1 MISSKNKNI
10 YLVFSASYSKK
21 ILLSIIQLSTKG
33 PWAIWPA
40 FAAGQTV
47 LRNHKPCCTSKER
60 QSSNKQALLS
70 IPKPPYLE
78 QMESYLKKELQALD
92 WTKENAQE
100 LKLQPYREVFEFF
113 IDSFKTY
120 KPLLSAIRNEY
131 EVTLVQITAYLTG
144 QGSRDLI
151 QQLLG
156 TEARWAHFP
165 VLMVPSQ
172 SLDCTSSGTQWILTN
187 SFHPAGKT
195 ETKSRKVSCL
205 FSELTCS
212 QRYPINILKTAFQ
225 DKGEISESEKHKL
238 QQRKSRAAQELLISC
253 SEEKGKIR
261 EEYLKG
267 DETYQKKRIC
277 ELELKAMVATASE
290 ECTLQIGALREKQK
304 EEIRI
309 LEQEKQH
316 LLKIIGRIKEEKNSL
331 QTQVEHLQASVA
343 EEYSRYLNEHS
354 ARKLLL
360 EKLNDINAHLN
371 MRSCQEQGREWISG
385 RTCPAQRPKCIHM
398 GAAVQKKFRPLS
410 LHKGLTHLRSFLS
423 IKTKPELSHMY
434 VSMGDKAGQS
444 VAAVKGEDVVKLTL
458 ALKVARQELTKAH
471 STLNQMKASYGDDV
485 PRRDFESLEK
495 KYSDLLQET
504 KTLQK
509 NFDPHKEYEAL
520 LEIQRETAEER
531 DNFHAEL
538 QRVQHNTTPR
548 PKWEKCSAQC
558 LLAVT
563 EVIPGGVDQWHRLAE
578 GKTSD
583 ELVDVLLEEIGTR
596 VLKEIKVF
604 HGWGKGG
611 NVPVYLRHE
620 GEVRNR
626 KLTKKDV
633 VNIVKDVWKEKI
645 ALEQQTGKRSSLP
658 EFFLSYLQKRY
669 GDAAAMEWSY
679 TLFENMRLCR
689 SNYILSSTYAVLTGQ
704 VGEEQ
709 YHSQNQLISKL
720 QKELAACDSSE
731 SGSLT
736 SKQFSTALREAF
748 PLKRKESIQEL
759 VDASRCKLDSNED
772 HIDYISLFE
781 EDEEGNAEPFVAK
794 LRTQYIREKQEYLRL
809 LKNDLGNV
817 TEVRADDLKTAFC
830 TIDPGI
836 DDQTLDTCI
845 GLAYQVQTDEP
856 AQKVVPVE
864 TVFERLTAGDVRVGP
879 SHRVEST
886 TGFEGERGDLQC

>member
-1 MISSKNKNI
+1 MTAGSQAHSTGFRGSSCGCNCAVKALDNWLLTLGIREPGTPSPLYIQLILYILKSFSCRTSFTYSFSILKSFFHRTAPESSSKTPDCQTCTNSLIYVLSEEQKNP
-10 YLVFSASYSKK
+10 
-21 ILLSIIQLSTKG
+21 LSTKG

-47 LRNHKPCCTSKER
+47 LRNHKPCCTPKER

-131 EVTLVQITAYLTG
+131 EVTLA
-144 QGSRDLI
+144 
-151 QQLLG
+151 
-156 TEARWAHFP
+156 
-165 VLMVPSQ
+165 
-172 SLDCTSSGTQWILTN
+172 
-187 SFHPAGKT
+187 
-195 ETKSRKVSCL
+195 
-205 FSELTCS
+205 
-212 QRYPINILKTAFQ
+212 
-225 DKGEISESEKHKL
+225 
-238 QQRKSRAAQELLISC
+238 
-253 SEEKGKIR
+253 
-261 EEYLKG
+261 
-267 DETYQKKRIC
+267 YQKKRIC

-290 ECTLQIGALREKQK
+290 ECTLQILALREKQK

-331 QTQVEHLQASVA
+331 QTQVERLQASVA

-354 ARKLLL
+354 AHKLLL

-398 GAAVQKKFRPLS
+398 GAAVQKKFRCHGLS
-410 LHKGLTHLRSFLS
+410 
-423 IKTKPELSHMY
+423 
-434 VSMGDKAGQS
+434 A

-485 PRRDFESLEK
+485 PRRGFESLEK
-495 KYSDLLQET
+495 KYSDLLEET

-509 NFDPHKEYEAL
+509 NFDQLHKEYEAL

-538 QRVQHNTTPR
+538 QVQHNNTPR
-548 PKWEKCSAQC
+548 PKWEKCS
-558 LLAVT
+558 
-563 EVIPGGVDQWHRLAE
+563 EVIPGGVDRWHRLAE

-604 HGWGKGG
+604 HGWGKGD

-658 EFFLSYLQKRY
+658 EFFLSCLQKRY

-679 TLFENMRLCR
+679 TLFENMRLCL

-720 QKELAACDSSE
+720 RKELAACDSSE

-772 HIDYISLFE
+772 HIDYISVFE

-817 TEVRADDLKTAFC
+817 HSTAVTELFLNREVRADDLKTAFC

-836 DDQTLDTCI
+836 DGQTLDTCI

-864 TVFERLTAGDVRVGP
+864 TVLERLTAGDVRVGP
-879 SHRVEST
+879 SHEVEST